1 MQHSNK
7 YIFIYSV
14 VMVVVIA
21 VSLTIVAVT
30 LKPFQDDNIR
40 IEKMQNILAS
50 VNVPITE
57 IPKKQVPAVYSKFIK
72 SAIGVNNLGDII
84 ERDPAKVFS
93 IEMSNELKKPAAKQ
107 ILPVFI
113 AVLNAGD
120 SIFVVPLR
128 GKGLWGPV
136 WGYISFKN
144 DFNTVYGVVFDH
156 KGETPGLGAEI
167 NQDWFMKPF
176 IGKQIF
182 TADGT
187 LVSITVVKGGAKPDD
202 LHGVDAISGGT
213 ITSKGVQKMLFDN
226 LTNYEAYFK
235 KHMQK

>member
-30 LKPFQDDNIR
+30 LKPLQDDNIR

-50 VNVPITE
+50 VNVPIVE
-57 IPKKQVPAVYSKFIK
+57 IPKKQVPGVYDKYIK
-72 SAIGVNNLGDII
+72 TAIGVNNAGEVI
-84 ERDPAKVFS
+84 ERDPAKVFAV
-93 IEMSNELKKPAAKQ
+93 ELSNELKKPAAKQ

-113 AVLNAGD
+113 AVLNTGD

-167 NQDWFMKPF
+167 NQDWFLKPF

-182 TADGT
+182 TGDGT
-187 LVSITVVKGGAKPDD
+187 LVSIAVVKGGAKPDD

-213 ITSKGVQKMLFDN
+213 ITSKGVEKMLFDN

>member
-1 MQHSNK
+1 MCIRDSNN
-7 YIFIYSV
+7 SGE
-14 VMVVVIA
+14 
-21 VSLTIVAVT
+21 VT
-30 LKPFQDDNIR
+30 
-40 IEKMQNILAS
+40 
-50 VNVPITE
+50 
-57 IPKKQVPAVYSKFIK
+57 
-72 SAIGVNNLGDII
+72 
-84 ERDPAKVFS
+84 ERDPAKVFA

-113 AVLNAGD
+113 SVLNTGD

>member
-57 IPKKQVPAVYSKFIK
+57 IPKKKVPEVYAGFIK
-72 SAIGVNNLGDII
+72 TAIGINNSGEVI
-84 ERDPAKVFS
+84 ERDPAKVFA
-93 IEMSNELKKPAAKQ
+93 IELSNELKKPVAKQ

-113 AVLNAGD
+113 SVLKTGD

-144 DFNTVYGVVFDH
+144 DFNTVYGVIFDH

-182 TADGT
+182 TTDGS
-187 LVSITVVKGGAKPDD
+187 LVSIAVVKGGAKPGD

-235 KHMQK
+235 KHMKK

>member
-1 MQHSNK
+1 
-7 YIFIYSV
+7 
-14 VMVVVIA
+14 
-21 VSLTIVAVT
+21 
-30 LKPFQDDNIR
+30 
-40 IEKMQNILAS
+40 
-50 VNVPITE
+50 
-57 IPKKQVPAVYSKFIK
+57 
-72 SAIGVNNLGDII
+72 
-84 ERDPAKVFS
+84 
-93 IEMSNELKKPAAKQ
+93 MSNELKKPAAKQ

-113 AVLNAGD
+113 YVLNTGD

-144 DFNTVYGVVFDH
+144 DFNTVYGVIFDH

-167 NQDWFMKPF
+167 NQDWLMKPF
-176 IGKQIF
+176 KGKQIF
-182 TADGT
+182 NAEGT
-187 LVSITVVKGGAKPDD
+187 LESITVVKGGAKPDD